1 MNVAVRR
8 EARARR
14 RHTLR
19 ALLIACLI
27 IPLLALAI

>member
-1 MNVAVRR
+1 MEAVLRD
-8 EARARR
+8 ARARR

-27 IPLLALAI
+27 IPLLVL

>member
-1 MNVAVRR
+1 MNAAGRR

-14 RHTLR
+14 RHTWR

-27 IPLLALAI
+27 IPLLALAL